1 MGNSLANGNNSTAA
15 STAIISKD
23 LSSFVY
29 QDLIFHVQSIQYQM
43 IEIAKYLDDRWKNE
57 QKIQKELKSRS
68 ITFVDPYGNSIT
80 NKYMDHELISTL
92 FMKYKKNY
100 VPKYLQKWIKIGTMN
115 QNSISTCTDSEL
127 KSSVFEYPDGYQFIT
142 YGSVVIIGNVV
153 YSLDAAVDI
162 SVVPCDTMFGVIVI
176 AIVAVVVVM
185 PIEDVLSTIK

>member
-142 YGSVVIIGNVV
+142 YG
-153 YSLDAAVDI
+153 
-162 SVVPCDTMFGVIVI
+162 
-176 AIVAVVVVM
+176 
-185 PIEDVLSTIK
+185 E